1 MKDFRIARCLDYDK
15 DSVPVI
21 RKYAIFKNGTPK
33 HVIDVDDE
41 GREYFQVPN
50 WIQNDPKMDNFNHC
64 KSIRKYMKYSFSG
77 KPKDMIESIR
87 KGYGDVICRGIF
99 GIEYVLYFL
108 DREYGESLRKKTLE
122 GWRGAKFAYGLF
134 CDSIPVNIHGKLE
147 YDEKDIYFENV
158 NDAITLATRIAKD
171 AYQKAFSLAGLPWKD
186 DAGYLSFLGDTKNPL
201 NKIIFNLLEDVYGE
215 GEILIFRDDASLEKA
230 ISLFTIKQV
239 VIKEDK

>member
-1 MKDFRIARCLDYDK
+1 
-15 DSVPVI
+15 
-21 RKYAIFKNGTPK
+21 
-33 HVIDVDDE
+33 
-41 GREYFQVPN
+41 
-50 WIQNDPKMDNFNHC
+50 
-64 KSIRKYMKYSFSG
+64 
-77 KPKDMIESIR
+77 MIESIR

-147 YDEKDIYFENV
+147 YNEKDIYFENV
-158 NDAITLATRIAKD
+158 NDAITLATKIAKD
-171 AYQKAFSLAGLPWKD
+171 AYQKAFSLVGLPWKD
-186 DAGYLSFLGDTKNPL
+186 DAEYLSFLGDTKNPL
-201 NKIIFNLLEDVYGE
+201 KRIIFNLLEDVYGE

-239 VIKEDK
+239 VVKEDK

>member
-1 MKDFRIARCLDYDK
+1 MKEFRIARCLDYRVE
-15 DSVPVI
+15 VPVI
-21 RKYAIFKNGTPK
+21 RKYAIFKDGTPRC
-33 HVIDVDDE
+33 IIETDDE

-64 KSIRKYMKYSFSG
+64 KSIRKYMKYSFSK

-147 YDEKDIYFENV
+147 YNEKDIYFENV
-158 NDAITLATRIAKD
+158 NDAITLANSIAKD

-186 DAGYLSFLGDTKNPL
+186 DAEYLSFLGDTKNPL
-201 NKIIFNLLEDVYGE
+201 KRIIFNLLEDVYGE

-239 VIKEDK
+239 VVKEDK